1 MKRLFRKMSEKMS
14 IVSKSK
20 LYLGI
25 NISKQVKTLYNG
37 NFEILKRLKKIIE
50 CGKTFYD
57 HGLAEIIL

>member
-1 MKRLFRKMSEKMS
+1 MKRLFREMSEKMS

-50 CGKTFYD
+50 CGKAFYD